1 MRNLNWNGEEMKSGK
16 RHGSLFTAVLV
27 SVVMN
32 CLLGIVATLAYSQ
45 HAQRYPRL
53 ARLLD
58 MLGAPSNAVAE
69 RLVPPG
75 HDTKHFVGIAIVSI
89 IISVISYAAL
99 AWLVPAVWAR
109 LHPQAQKQSG

>member
-1 MRNLNWNGEEMKSGK
+1 MTSAK
-16 RHGSLFTAVLV
+16 RHGSFFTAVAV

-32 CLLGIVATLAYSQ
+32 CLLGIVASLAYSQ

-58 MLGAPSNAVAE
+58 MLGAPSNAIAE

-75 HDTKHFVGIAIVSI
+75 HDAAHFLGMAIVSI
-89 IISVISYAAL
+89 ISSIALYAAL
-99 AWLVPAVWAR
+99 VWLTLAIWAR
-109 LHPQAQKQSG
+109 LHPQAPKQSSSLLSHE